1 MYWEKRNTFHFW
13 KKIYGNVGI
22 VRFYVFLNFQIQVSL
37 EKVLYLPL
45 GLGIRSGL
53 AEAESYSVSVI
64 MALLSTLYPTE
75 YVAVWLSVPE
85 VRLFIL
91 PVETKRFLTKQ

>member
-1 MYWEKRNTFHFW
+1 MEAWEKPFTFG
-13 KKIYGNVGI
+13 KEK
-22 VRFYVFLNFQIQVSL
+22 FYAKFVFLNFQNQVSL
-37 EKVLYLPL
+37 RKYIPL

-85 VRLFIL
+85 VRLFML
-91 PVETKRFLTKQ
+91 PVETNRFLTQK